1 MDYVKP
7 ELLIVTAVLYFF
19 GIALKQAEFIK
30 DKIHPNHAWSDRYR
44 HLWDLGDIYCTFCRD
59 TGCVDRSFRIR
70 NAGHCCCRTEYLH
83 PSDHQ
88 AGRKRRVGVEVVWH

>member
-30 DKIHPNHAWSDRYR
+30 DKYIPIT
-44 HLWDLGDIYCTFCRD
+44 LGA
-59 TGCVDRSFRIR
+59 TGIIICGIWVTSTAHFAGAQDVLT
-70 NAGHCCCRTEYLH
+70 AGHCCCRTEYLH
-83 PSDHQ
+83 PSDYQ

>member
-30 DKIHPNHAWSDRYR
+30 DKYIPIT
-44 HLWDLGDIYCTFCRD
+44 LGATGIIICGS

-83 PSDHQ
+83 PSDYQ

>member
-30 DKIHPNHAWSDRYR
+30 DKYIPITLGATGIIICVIWVTSTAHFAGAQDVLTAVFASITQGVVVAGLSTYIHQ
-44 HLWDLGDIYCTFCRD
+44 I
-59 TGCVDRSFRIR
+59 IK
-70 NAGHCCCRTEYLH
+70 
-83 PSDHQ
+83 Q
-88 AGRKRRVGVEVVWH
+88 AGKEE

>member
-30 DKIHPNHAWSDRYR
+30 DKYIPITR
-44 HLWDLGDIYCTFCRD
+44 DLGDIYRTFRRS

-83 PSDHQ
+83 PSDYQ

>member
-30 DKIHPNHAWSDRYR
+30 DKYIPITLGATGIIICWIWVTSTAHFAGAQDVLTAVFASITQGVVVAGLSTYIHQ
-44 HLWDLGDIYCTFCRD
+44 I
-59 TGCVDRSFRIR
+59 IK
-70 NAGHCCCRTEYLH
+70 
-83 PSDHQ
+83 Q
-88 AGRKRRVGVEVVWH
+88 AGKEE

>member
-30 DKIHPNHAWSDRYR
+30 DKYIPIMLGATGIIICGIWVTSTAHFAGTQDVLTAVFASVTQGIVVAGLSTYIHQ
-44 HLWDLGDIYCTFCRD
+44 I
-59 TGCVDRSFRIR
+59 IK
-70 NAGHCCCRTEYLH
+70 
-83 PSDHQ
+83 Q
-88 AGRKRRVGVEVVWH
+88 AGKEE

>member
-30 DKIHPNHAWSDRYR
+30 DKYIPIT
-44 HLWDLGDIYCTFCRD
+44 LGA
-59 TGCVDRSFRIR
+59 TGIIIISQEHRMC
-70 NAGHCCCRTEYLH
+70 
-83 PSDHQ
+83 
-88 AGRKRRVGVEVVWH
+88 

>member
-30 DKIHPNHAWSDRYR
+30 DKYIPITLGTRCDR
-44 HLWDLGDIYCTFCRD
+44 
-59 TGCVDRSFRIR
+59 
-70 NAGHCCCRTEYLH
+70 E
-83 PSDHQ
+83 
-88 AGRKRRVGVEVVWH
+88 

>member
-30 DKIHPNHAWSDRYR
+30 DKYIPITLGVTGIVICGIWVTSTAHFAGIQDVLTAVFASVTQGIVVAGLSTYIHQ
-44 HLWDLGDIYCTFCRD
+44 I
-59 TGCVDRSFRIR
+59 IK
-70 NAGHCCCRTEYLH
+70 
-83 PSDHQ
+83 Q
-88 AGRKRRVGVEVVWH
+88 AGKKE

>member
-30 DKIHPNHAWSDRYR
+30 DKYIPITLGATGIIICGIWVTLTAVFASVTQGIVVAGLSTYIHQ
-44 HLWDLGDIYCTFCRD
+44 I
-59 TGCVDRSFRIR
+59 IK
-70 NAGHCCCRTEYLH
+70 
-83 PSDHQ
+83 Q
-88 AGRKRRVGVEVVWH
+88 AGKEE

>member
-30 DKIHPNHAWSDRYR
+30 DKYIPITLGATGIIICGIWVTSTAHFAGIVVAGLSTYIHQ
-44 HLWDLGDIYCTFCRD
+44 I
-59 TGCVDRSFRIR
+59 IK
-70 NAGHCCCRTEYLH
+70 
-83 PSDHQ
+83 Q
-88 AGRKRRVGVEVVWH
+88 AGKEE

>member
-30 DKIHPNHAWSDRYR
+30 DKYIPITLGATGIIICGIWVTSTAHFAGAQDVASVTQGIVVAGLSTYIHQ
-44 HLWDLGDIYCTFCRD
+44 I
-59 TGCVDRSFRIR
+59 IK
-70 NAGHCCCRTEYLH
+70 
-83 PSDHQ
+83 Q
-88 AGRKRRVGVEVVWH
+88 AGKEE

>member
-30 DKIHPNHAWSDRYR
+30 DAWGDRHY
-44 HLWDLGDIYCTFCRD
+44 HLRDLGDIYRTFRRS

-70 NAGHCCCRTEYLH
+70 NAGYCCCRTEYLH

-88 AGRKRRVGVEVVWH
+88 AGRKRRVGVEGVWH

>member
-30 DKIHPNHAWSDRYR
+30 DKYIPIT
-44 HLWDLGDIYCTFCRD
+44 LGATGIIICGIWVTSTAHFAGV

-83 PSDHQ
+83 PSDYQ

>member
-30 DKIHPNHAWSDRYR
+30 DKYIPIT
-44 HLWDLGDIYCTFCRD
+44 LGA
-59 TGCVDRSFRIR
+59 TGIIICGIWVTSTAHF
-70 NAGHCCCRTEYLH
+70 AGAQDVLTAVFASVTQYCCCRTEYLH

>member
-30 DKIHPNHAWSDRYR
+30 DKYIPISLYELILRQLAFQNSDILNGLNYYNRQC
-44 HLWDLGDIYCTFCRD
+44 D
-59 TGCVDRSFRIR
+59 
-70 NAGHCCCRTEYLH
+70 
-83 PSDHQ
+83 
-88 AGRKRRVGVEVVWH
+88 K

>member
-30 DKIHPNHAWSDRYR
+30 DKYIPITLGATGIIICGIWVTSTAHFASVTQGIVVAGLSTYIHQ
-44 HLWDLGDIYCTFCRD
+44 I
-59 TGCVDRSFRIR
+59 IK
-70 NAGHCCCRTEYLH
+70 
-83 PSDHQ
+83 Q
-88 AGRKRRVGVEVVWH
+88 AGKEE

>member
-30 DKIHPNHAWSDRYR
+30 DKYIPITLGATGIIICGIWVTSTAHFSGAQDVLTAVFASVTQGIVIAGLSTYIHQ
-44 HLWDLGDIYCTFCRD
+44 I
-59 TGCVDRSFRIR
+59 IK
-70 NAGHCCCRTEYLH
+70 
-83 PSDHQ
+83 Q
-88 AGRKRRVGVEVVWH
+88 AGKEE

>member
-30 DKIHPNHAWSDRYR
+30 DKYIPIT
-44 HLWDLGDIYCTFCRD
+44 LGATGIIICGIWVTFRRS

-83 PSDHQ
+83 PSDYQ

>member
-30 DKIHPNHAWSDRYR
+30 DKYIPIT
-44 HLWDLGDIYCTFCRD
+44 LGATGGIWVTSTAHFAGAQDVLTAVFASVTQGIVVAGLSTYIYQ
-59 TGCVDRSFRIR
+59 IIK
-70 NAGHCCCRTEYLH
+70 
-83 PSDHQ
+83 Q
-88 AGRKRRVGVEVVWH
+88 AGKEE

>member
-30 DKIHPNHAWSDRYR
+30 DKYIPIT
-44 HLWDLGDIYCTFCRD
+44 L
-59 TGCVDRSFRIR
+59 DRSFRIR

-83 PSDHQ
+83 PSDYQ

>member
-30 DKIHPNHAWSDRYR
+30 DKYIPIT
-44 HLWDLGDIYCTFCRD
+44 LGR
-59 TGCVDRSFRIR
+59 
-70 NAGHCCCRTEYLH
+70 
-83 PSDHQ
+83 Q
-88 AGRKRRVGVEVVWH
+88 ALSSAESG

>member
-30 DKIHPNHAWSDRYR
+30 DKYIPIT
-44 HLWDLGDIYCTFCRD
+44 LGATGIIICGIWVTS

-83 PSDHQ
+83 LSDHQ

>member
-30 DKIHPNHAWSDRYR
+30 DKYIPITLGATGIIICGIWVTSTAHFAEAQDVLTAVAGLSTYIHQ
-44 HLWDLGDIYCTFCRD
+44 I
-59 TGCVDRSFRIR
+59 IK
-70 NAGHCCCRTEYLH
+70 
-83 PSDHQ
+83 Q
-88 AGRKRRVGVEVVWH
+88 AGKEE

>member
-30 DKIHPNHAWSDRYR
+30 DKYIPITLGVTSTAHFAGAQDVLTAVFASVTQGIVVAGLSTYIHQ
-44 HLWDLGDIYCTFCRD
+44 I
-59 TGCVDRSFRIR
+59 IK
-70 NAGHCCCRTEYLH
+70 
-83 PSDHQ
+83 Q
-88 AGRKRRVGVEVVWH
+88 AGKEE

>member
-30 DKIHPNHAWSDRYR
+30 DKYIPITLGATGIIICEIWVTSTAHFAGAQDVLTAVFASVTQGIVVAGLSTYIHQ
-44 HLWDLGDIYCTFCRD
+44 I
-59 TGCVDRSFRIR
+59 IK
-70 NAGHCCCRTEYLH
+70 
-83 PSDHQ
+83 Q
-88 AGRKRRVGVEVVWH
+88 AGKEE

>member
-30 DKIHPNHAWSDRYR
+30 DKYIPIT
-44 HLWDLGDIYCTFCRD
+44 LGA
-59 TGCVDRSFRIR
+59 TGIIICGIWVTSTAHFAGAQDVLDRSFASVTQGLVV
-70 NAGHCCCRTEYLH
+70 AGLSSYIHQIIK
-83 PSDHQ
+83 Q
-88 AGRKRRVGVEVVWH
+88 AGKEE

>member
-30 DKIHPNHAWSDRYR
+30 DKYIPITLGATGIIICRIWVTSTAHFAGAQDVLTAVFASVTQGIVVAGLSTYIHQ
-44 HLWDLGDIYCTFCRD
+44 I
-59 TGCVDRSFRIR
+59 IK
-70 NAGHCCCRTEYLH
+70 
-83 PSDHQ
+83 Q
-88 AGRKRRVGVEVVWH
+88 AGKEE